1 MVLMAFGSTAVLVA
15 GWQLGARPA
24 AAPLSARP
32 ASGDTART
40 APAVRPTT
48 DSTGAAAP
56 SRAASAPTGT
66 FRGAVVQTQYGPVQV
81 AVVVRNGRIDDVR
94 ALQLT
99 DRGGRSVAIS
109 AAAAPKLRVEAL
121 TKQSA
126 HIDTISGATYT
137 SDGYKQ
143 SLQAALDRAGL

>member
-1 MVLMAFGSTAVLVA
+1 MVLAAFGSAAVLVA

-24 AAPLSARP
+24 APLSAGP
-32 ASGDTART
+32 APGDTAGT
-40 APAVRPTT
+40 APSVHPTA
-48 DSTGAAAP
+48 DSTGAVGS
-56 SRAASAPTGT
+56 SRAAPAPTGT

-81 AVVVRNGRIDDVR
+81 AVVVRNGRIADVR
-94 ALQLT
+94 ALHLT
-99 DRGGRSVAIS
+99 DSGGRSVAIS
-109 AAAAPKLRVEAL
+109 AAAAPQLRVEAL
-121 TKQSA
+121 TKQTA